1 MRTRSKAPPS
11 DSSRYL
17 SLRRGGMH
25 RRLLWATCTL
35 TAGAAVC
42 TTLVPRDVVAAALQ
56 DHGSDTAT
64 VVQVEGVISRD
75 ASEEPRIRIQR
86 DARIEQLIA
95 DGLDG
100 SSTFRTVVDRLN
112 RSDVVV
118 YVRCQHEMASREDGY
133 LKFVSSVGGFRY
145 LQAHIR
151 YNTSRVRQIS
161 LIGHELFHA
170 VEVADAPAVID
181 VASFERQYARI
192 GFVSRTIRIGGGIA
206 YDTHA
211 AIRAGEQILREL
223 ST

>member
-1 MRTRSKAPPS
+1 MRARPALP
-11 DSSRYL
+11 
-17 SLRRGGMH
+17 RGKTH
-25 RRLLWATCTL
+25 RRLLWVPCAL
-35 TAGAAVC
+35 VAGAALC
-42 TTLVPRDVVAAALQ
+42 TSLTPRIVVASQ
-56 DHGSDTAT
+56 EQSSDTHNA
-64 VVQVEGVISRD
+64 VSEGFTIRD
-75 ASEEPRIRIQR
+75 ASEVPRIRIQR
-86 DARIEQLIA
+86 DGRIEQLIA

-100 SSTFRTVVDRLN
+100 SPTFRAVVDRLN

-118 YVRCQHEMASREDGY
+118 YVRCQRDVAKREDGY
-133 LKFVSSVGGFRY
+133 LKFVGSGGGYRY

-151 YNTSRVRQIS
+151 YNTSRARQIS

-192 GFVSRTIRIGGGIA
+192 GFVSGKARIGGGIA
-206 YDTHA
+206 YDTDA

>member
-1 MRTRSKAPPS
+1 MRAWSEAPPS
-11 DSSRYL
+11 DSSRDL
-17 SLRRGGMH
+17 ALRRSGT
-25 RRLLWATCTL
+25 RRRFLWATCTL
-35 TAGAAVC
+35 TAAAAVC
-42 TTLVPRDVVAAALQ
+42 TTLGPRNVVAAALQ
-56 DHGSDTAT
+56 DHGSDPAT
-64 VVQVEGVISRD
+64 VVQGEGVITRD

-95 DGLDG
+95 DGLNR
-100 SSTFRTVVDRLN
+100 SSTFRDIVDRLN

-118 YVRCQHEMASREDGY
+118 YVRCQQDVARREDGY
-133 LKFVSSVGGFRY
+133 LKFVSSVGGYRY

-192 GFVSRTIRIGGGIA
+192 GFVSGTVRIGGGIS

>member
-1 MRTRSKAPPS
+1 MRARSEAPAS

-17 SLRRGGMH
+17 SLRRGGAH
-25 RRLLWATCTL
+25 RLVWATCTL

-42 TTLVPRDVVAAALQ
+42 TTLVPRNVVAAALQ
-56 DHGSDTAT
+56 NHDSDTAT
-64 VVQVEGVISRD
+64 VVQVEGFIPRD
-75 ASEEPRIRIQR
+75 ASEVPRIRIQR

-95 DGLDG
+95 EGLKG
-100 SSTFRTVVDRLN
+100 SPTFRDVVDRLN

-118 YVRCQHEMASREDGY
+118 YVRCQQDVAKREDGY
-133 LKFVSSVGGFRY
+133 LKFVSSVGGYRY

-192 GFVSRTIRIGGGIA
+192 GFVSRTSRVGGGIA

-211 AIRAGEQILREL
+211 AIQAGEQILREL

>member
-1 MRTRSKAPPS
+1 MCARSEALPS
-11 DSSRYL
+11 DSSRNR
-17 SLRRGGMH
+17 SLLRGG
-25 RRLLWATCTL
+25 RPRYLVWATCAL

-42 TTLVPRDVVAAALQ
+42 TSLVPRDVVAAALQ
-56 DHGSDTAT
+56 DHGSDTAN
-64 VVQVEGVISRD
+64 VVQVEGGIRRD
-75 ASEEPRIRIQR
+75 ASEEPHIRMQR

-95 DGLDG
+95 DGLNG
-100 SSTFRTVVDRLN
+100 SPTFRDVVERLN

-118 YVRCQHEMASREDGY
+118 YVRCQQDMVKREDAY

-181 VASFERQYARI
+181 VASFERQYAEI
-192 GFVSRTIRIGGGIA
+192 GFVSRTSKIGGGIA

-211 AIRAGEQILREL
+211 AIRTGEQILREL